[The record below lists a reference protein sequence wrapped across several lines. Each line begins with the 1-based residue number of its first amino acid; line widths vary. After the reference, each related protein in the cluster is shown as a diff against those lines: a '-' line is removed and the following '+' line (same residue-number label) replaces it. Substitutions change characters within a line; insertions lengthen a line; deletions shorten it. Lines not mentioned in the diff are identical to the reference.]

1 VKIFSQYDI
10 PAIAT
15 LALISLFIGLFL
27 NNMPRSLYSESVQ
40 QCDTFSAQPDCR
52 SITTSVQK
60 YGWPF
65 VTRVHYSN
73 PVLEDK
79 TSVDIN
85 SYLVFLILICIYII
99 YRRYGSSLSDT
110 NIDGTTNA
118 QDSSIISSANLL
130 EDTALV
136 SLDKSTMSGY
146 QYNLLSNKS
155 NRVML
160 LITLHHNTNLHL
172 VAVGDKS
179 DAGLSL
185 TQKIKNKFLEPVKLE
200 GDFPDYFKL
209 YCSTDKQIELRELLD
224 PTAMALLVDFC
235 QAYDLEIFND
245 TLYISQAANA
255 KDKNDQTDLVTDTE
269 TFVQKY
275 GHVLDGLGM
284 NA

>member
-1 VKIFSQYDI
+1 
-10 PAIAT
+10 
-15 LALISLFIGLFL
+15 LL
-27 NNMPRSLYSESVQ
+27 
-40 QCDTFSAQPDCR
+40 
-52 SITTSVQK
+52 
-60 YGWPF
+60 
-65 VTRVHYSN
+65 
-73 PVLEDK
+73 
-79 TSVDIN
+79 
-85 SYLVFLILICIYII
+85 FLILICIYII

-130 EDTALV
+130 EDTELV
-136 SLDKSTMSGY
+136 SLDKSTMSGF

-185 TQKIKNKFLEPVKLE
+185 TQRIKNKFLEPVELE
-200 GDFPDYFKL
+200 GDFPNYFKL
-209 YCSTDKQIELRELLD
+209 YCSPDKQIEIRELLD
-224 PTAMALLVDFC
+224 PTAMVLLVDFC
-235 QAYDLEIFND
+235 QAYDLEIFNG

-255 KDKNDQTDLVTDTE
+255 KDKNDRTDLVTDTE
-269 TFVQKY
+269 TFLQKY
-275 GHVLDGLGM
+275 GHILDGLGV